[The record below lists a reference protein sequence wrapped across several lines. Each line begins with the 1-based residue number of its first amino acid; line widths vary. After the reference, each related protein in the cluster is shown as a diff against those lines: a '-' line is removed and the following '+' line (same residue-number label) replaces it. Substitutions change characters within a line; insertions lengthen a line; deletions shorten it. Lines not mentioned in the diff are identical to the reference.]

1 MGSNIEK
8 HNKFNDM
15 NKIDL
20 HVHSKYSNDG
30 EYGIQ
35 ELIALCG
42 KNKIDILSIT
52 DHNSVSAI
60 QEAIPLCIESEI
72 DLIPGIEIDCAYRGI
87 DLHLLGYNIN
97 SLGNDFKDL
106 EKSYYNNVMDSFPQM
121 IENLAKT
128 GIHVD
133 ADEVLKKG
141 DGKLPC
147 GELIA
152 EVLLTNEKY
161 HSNKKLTPYMKNGKR
176 SDMPYINFYLDFF
189 AQGKPAY
196 VKIEYMDFHEA
207 IDIVKGNGG
216 IPIVAH
222 PGLNLKGKEDLVTE
236 LIGKGAEGLEVFN
249 NYHEL
254 NQIEY
259 FADLVM
265 KDKLLMTCGSD
276 FHGKNKPLI
285 EIGKY
290 IYDNRYDDYLQN
302 CVNQINT

>member
-1 MGSNIEK
+1 MI
-8 HNKFNDM
+8 
-15 NKIDL
+15 KIDL

-30 EYGIQ
+30 EFEIQ
-35 ELIALCG
+35 DLIEKCLD
-42 KNKIDILSIT
+42 NRINIFSIT

-60 QEAIPLCIESEI
+60 QEAIPLSIKSGI
-72 DLIPGIEIDCAYRGI
+72 DLIPGIEIDCSYKGI

-97 SLGNDFKDL
+97 SLSADFKDL
-106 EKSYYNNVMDSFPQM
+106 EKSYYDKVMDSFPYM
-121 IENLAKT
+121 IENLEKI
-128 GIHVD
+128 GISVD

-141 DGKLPC
+141 KGKLPC

-152 EVLLTNEKY
+152 EVLLTNKKY
-161 HSNKKLTPYMKNGKR
+161 HSIEKLHSYMNKGER
-176 SDMPYINFYLDFF
+176 SDMPYINFYHDFF

-196 VKIEYMDFHEA
+196 VKIEYMDFQEA
-207 IDIVKGNGG
+207 VELVRGNGG

-222 PGLNLKGKEDLVTE
+222 PGLNLKGKEALVIE
-236 LIGKGAEGLEVFN
+236 LIEKGAEGLEVFN
-249 NYHEL
+249 NYHDL

-265 KDKLLMTCGSD
+265 KDDLIMTCGSD

-290 IYDNRYDDYLQN
+290 LYDNKYDDYLN
-302 CVNQINT
+302 KSVKQINYKNRTPDEV

>member
-1 MGSNIEK
+1 
-8 HNKFNDM
+8 
-15 NKIDL
+15 
-20 HVHSKYSNDG
+20 
-30 EYGIQ
+30 
-35 ELIALCG
+35 
-42 KNKIDILSIT
+42 
-52 DHNSVSAI
+52 
-60 QEAIPLCIESEI
+60 
-72 DLIPGIEIDCAYRGI
+72 
-87 DLHLLGYNIN
+87 
-97 SLGNDFKDL
+97 
-106 EKSYYNNVMDSFPQM
+106 
-121 IENLAKT
+121 
-128 GIHVD
+128 
-133 ADEVLKKG
+133 
-141 DGKLPC
+141 
-147 GELIA
+147 
-152 EVLLTNEKY
+152 
-161 HSNKKLTPYMKNGKR
+161 
-176 SDMPYINFYLDFF
+176 
-189 AQGKPAY
+189 
-196 VKIEYMDFHEA
+196 
-207 IDIVKGNGG
+207 VKGNGG